1 MEDPGITRLN
11 IDHYRRMLKLNL
23 DEVTRRQT
31 LALLADA
38 EARLSPRLIPE
49 KHA

>member
-23 DEVTRRQT
+23 DEVTRKQT
-31 LALLADA
+31 LELLADA
-38 EARLSPRLIPE
+38 EARLSPRRMPE
-49 KHA
+49 KQE